1 MNIIFPD
8 KEQLVT
14 DLVEKFEQ
22 LGISTVTGTIASSL
36 ITQIQDYTS
45 DVYKQL
51 QEKFSYG
58 IFANYNN
65 ESLKDLY
72 QQYGM
77 EYKYDQQTK
86 YIKQRLVQQNDKVIK
101 DIISFNELQTGIQIQ
116 TNDFSIIVDLN
127 SFNNE
132 RQITE
137 EEYVFLQQAKS
148 LPQIRCLIKYSTD
161 TTIQENSTFTIK
173 EGIELVVPEKYELI
187 ITKKDNQLDIQQFIG
202 NIYSATFG
210 QNPTINYQSF
220 IINDETIKFII
231 KELSGNNLFD
241 IRILKNEKFENS
253 YEIIVIPNDLTRGQ
267 IQTSFIHDIVKKFI
281 PGCIEVVVSE
291 PCYYTLNIEI
301 TGTKKDTYDYS
312 LLKEDLEQYFKTNYQ
327 KIEISKIVAF
337 IKKRNAF
344 DGDITIK
351 INCFIENTDGSIIE
365 CGGLT
370 NDIYLNQYSIVKF
383 NNLEIAGA

>member
-8 KEQLVT
+8 KEQLIT

-86 YIKQRLVQQNDKVIK
+86 YIKQQLVSQNDKAIK

-116 TNDFSIIVDLN
+116 TNDFSIIVDQN

-137 EEYVFLQQAKS
+137 EEYAFLQQSKS

-210 QNPTINYQSF
+210 QNQTINYQSF

-281 PGCIEVVVSE
+281 TGCIEVVVSE

-301 TGTKKDTYDYS
+301 TGTKKDIYDYS

-365 CGGLT
+365 CGELT